1 MYICPTAYVHVETQY
16 ANSTCVY
23 HACTKVMFLFYRPL
37 ATAVEPVFEEPPKK
51 YFAERIIRILMDP
64 KVDPNKICKQRPLAV
79 NQSATF
85 IVDLNSL
92 QDPEHVKRDNFG
104 M

>member
-1 MYICPTAYVHVETQY
+1 
-16 ANSTCVY
+16 
-23 HACTKVMFLFYRPL
+23 MFLFHRPL
-37 ATAVEPVFEEPPKK
+37 GTAVEPVFEEPPKK
-51 YFAERIIRILMDP
+51 YSAERIIRILMDP